1 MKPQSRNV
9 SLCLTRL
16 RFGCFSF
23 LPKFVI
29 AYSLFIADTFSK
41 PPNLLQRPFNCPVD
55 DCSSSYRRKDHLT
68 RHLIQHQGKLFTC
81 AVKNCNRRFA
91 FQGNMK
97 RHMKELHN
105 DESSSD
111 SERGQKQYVCHENG
125 CGKVFNFA
133 SKLRKHED
141 SHVKIDSM
149 EALCSEPGCMKYF
162 TNVQC
167 LKEHSRSC
175 HQHVTCEKCG
185 TKQLKKNIKRHLR
198 MHEAGCSSARFKCD
212 IDNCS
217 HAFSTK
223 SNLLQHMKAVHLE
236 LRPFACGI
244 PGCGR
249 RFPFKHV
256 RDNHEKSGC
265 HIYTPGDFEE
275 SDEQFQTR
283 PRGGR
288 KRKYPVIDS
297 LLRKR
302 ITPPSQLESI
312 LSQGPDYLSWLLSE
326 ESENQ
331 Q

>member
-29 AYSLFIADTFSK
+29 TYNLFIADTFSK

-141 SHVKIDSM
+141 SHGDFIFLN
-149 EALCSEPGCMKYF
+149 LCNLMLYACIHTY
-162 TNVQC
+162 
-167 LKEHSRSC
+167 
-175 HQHVTCEKCG
+175 
-185 TKQLKKNIKRHLR
+185 
-198 MHEAGCSSARFKCD
+198 A
-212 IDNCS
+212 
-217 HAFSTK
+217 
-223 SNLLQHMKAVHLE
+223 NLLFLHRKC
-236 LRPFACGI
+236 R
-244 PGCGR
+244 
-249 RFPFKHV
+249 
-256 RDNHEKSGC
+256 
-265 HIYTPGDFEE
+265 
-275 SDEQFQTR
+275 QFT
-283 PRGGR
+283 
-288 KRKYPVIDS
+288 
-297 LLRKR
+297 
-302 ITPPSQLESI
+302 
-312 LSQGPDYLSWLLSE
+312 
-326 ESENQ
+326 
-331 Q
+331 